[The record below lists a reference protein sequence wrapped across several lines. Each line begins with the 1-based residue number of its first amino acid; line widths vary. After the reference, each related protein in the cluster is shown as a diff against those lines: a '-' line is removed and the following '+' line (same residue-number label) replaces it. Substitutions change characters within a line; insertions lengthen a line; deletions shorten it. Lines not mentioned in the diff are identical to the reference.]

1 MTLFEFAAPAVAPEV
16 FVWVTGPSFPGLLF
30 RTTMLTFVGLVWFDV
45 AVAFESCVTG
55 TLCVDV

>member
-1 MTLFEFAAPAVAPEV
+1 VAPEV

-30 RTTMLTFVGLVWFDV
+30 RTTMLTFVGLIWFDV

-55 TLCVDV
+55 ALCVDV